1 MFSVMLS
8 DADIS
13 TIDSSGLCGY
23 DEKWPTYFQDA
34 FNLKISQLDR
44 FYPNRII
51 YAGLGGSAAPG
62 DILKNWL
69 SPVLNIPF
77 IVIKDYDLPEIIGTK
92 DFVLAVSCS
101 GNTEEVL
108 NMVNNSIK
116 KGCKIA
122 VITSGGDLEKFCI
135 KNTVPFTKIKNL
147 NVSRASFPYLFY
159 PAANILK
166 KLHLLGSV
174 EDQLITSIQ
183 AVKKIRQD
191 IIIDTPIEKNP
202 SKALAKKIYD
212 GFPIIYVSAENQKL
226 AVRFQA
232 SLNENAKMFAHV
244 SIIPELCHNEV
255 EIWTKNTSRQFK
267 PIFIRNQKE
276 SSKIS
281 KRFKMMKEIIEDTG
295 FEVSEIWEKGN
306 DYLSRTMRSLYLLD
320 YTSIYTAIL
329 RKEDPLVTPGIDT
342 LKRKMQE
349 Q

>member
-1 MFSVMLS
+1 MLS
-8 DADIS
+8 DEAIS
-13 TIDSSGLCGY
+13 TIDSSELCGY
-23 DEKWPTYFQDA
+23 YEKWSTYFQDA
-34 FNLKISQLDR
+34 LNLKISQLDR

-77 IVIKDYDLPEIIGTK
+77 IVIKDYDLPEIVEKK

-101 GNTEEVL
+101 GDTEEVL
-108 NMVNNSIK
+108 NIVNDSIK

-135 KNTVPFTKIKNL
+135 KNIVPFTKIKNL
-147 NVSRASFPYLFY
+147 AVSRTSFPYLFY

-166 KLHLLGSV
+166 ELRLLGSI
-174 EDQLITSIQ
+174 ENQLITSIQ
-183 AVKKIRQD
+183 AVKEIQQD

-202 SKALAKKIYD
+202 SKALAKKICN
-212 GFPIIYVSAENQKL
+212 GFPIIYASAENQNV

-255 EIWTKNTSRQFK
+255 EIWTKNASRQFK
-267 PIFIRNQKE
+267 PIFIRHQEE
-276 SSKIS
+276 SSQIS
-281 KRFKMMKEIIEDTG
+281 KRFKVMKQIIEEAE

-306 DYLSRTMRSLYLLD
+306 DYLSRIIRSLYLLD
-320 YTSIYTAIL
+320 YASIYTAIL
-329 RKEDPLVTPGIDT
+329 RKEDPLVTPGVDAV
-342 LKRKMQE
+342 KRKMQE
-349 Q
+349 

>member
-8 DADIS
+8 NADIS
-13 TIDSSGLCGY
+13 TIDSSGLYGY
-23 DEKWPTYFQDA
+23 YEKWPTYFQDA
-34 FNLKISQLDR
+34 LNLKISQLDR

-77 IVIKDYDLPEIIGTK
+77 IVIKDYDLPEIVGKK

-135 KNTVPFTKIKNL
+135 KNTISCTKIKNL

-166 KLHLLGSV
+166 ELHLLGSI
-174 EDQLITSIQ
+174 ENQLITSVQ
-183 AVKKIRQD
+183 AVKEIQQD
-191 IIIDTPIEKNP
+191 LIIDNPIEKNP
-202 SKALAKKIYD
+202 SKELATKIFD
-212 GFPIIYVSAENQKL
+212 RFPLIYVSAENQKV

-244 SIIPELCHNEV
+244 SVIPELCHNEV
-255 EIWTKNTSRQFK
+255 ELWTKNTSRQFK
-267 PIFIRNQKE
+267 PIFIRHQEE
-276 SSKIS
+276 SLQIS
-281 KRFKMMKEIIEDTG
+281 KRFKVTKQIIENAG
-295 FEVSEIWEKGN
+295 FEVYEIWEKGK

-320 YTSIYTAIL
+320 YASIYTAVL
-329 RKEDPLVTPGIDT
+329 RKEDPLGTPGIDAI
-342 LKRKMQE
+342 KRKMLE
-349 Q
+349 H